1 MKSGTDFHEKFPL
14 VAGALVVLYL
24 GLFLLIDLHQCFD
37 SPDPKREPLNKSHLT
52 VRQISLKICEWFSD
66 NRSILEKKYDQI

>member
-37 SPDPKREPLNKSHLT
+37 SPDPKREPFEQEP
-52 VRQISLKICEWFSD
+52 R
-66 NRSILEKKYDQI
+66 NRATN